1 MKTMNKMRYMAR
13 AALIFS
19 LALSITPLQAQDD
32 PNVGKQAPELEVAGW
47 ATSKKVSQAD
57 LNGRPYVL
65 EFWATW
71 CPPCRKSIP
80 HLNELSQRLEPFGLR
95 VLGLSDEPLK
105 KVEPF
110 AKKMGMIYYVGA
122 GHEMSGL
129 EYRGIPFA
137 AAVGTD
143 GEVVWSGHPMDP
155 AYEEIVWNLTRGY
168 TPKNLHSALDKAQA
182 GPLGPVYDELDQ
194 IGSDRAQAALDTIAS
209 NLQLR
214 FKFAAPLEG
223 LEKYKAMYD
232 ISALY
237 KGVPGVEA
245 AEDQMT
251 RLLADPDIKKQV
263 EQQKPMRELQNR
275 LEKVQS
281 KAMAL
286 QDEKSPEAAQK
297 FYRREL
303 VKALEEF
310 VDKNPDHP
318 QTPDMQRSLKQLKG
332 EK

>member
-1 MKTMNKMRYMAR
+1 MKNIICF
-13 AALIFS
+13 ALIFS
-19 LALSITPLQAQDD
+19 LASSISSLQAQDD
-32 PNVGKQAPELEVAGW
+32 PNVGKPAPELAVAGW
-47 ATSKKVSQAD
+47 ATSKTMTQAD

-95 VLGLSDEPLK
+95 VLGLSDESLK
-105 KVEPF
+105 KVKPF
-110 AKKMGMIYYVGA
+110 VKKMGMTYYVGA
-122 GHEMSGL
+122 GHKMSGL

-143 GEVVWSGHPMDP
+143 GEVAWSGHPMDP
-155 AYEEIVWNLTRGY
+155 AFEEIAWNVTRGY
-168 TPKNLHSALDKAQA
+168 APQELQPALDKAQA
-182 GPLGPVYDELDQ
+182 GPLGPAYDELDQ
-194 IGSDRAQAALDTIAS
+194 IGSDSAQAALDTIES
-209 NLQLR
+209 NLQMRL
-214 FKFAAPLEG
+214 KFAAPLDG
-223 LEKYKAMYD
+223 LEKYNAMYD
-232 ISALY
+232 ISVLY

-245 AEDQMT
+245 AVEQMT
-251 RLLADPDIKKQV
+251 QLLADPDIKKQV

-275 LEKVQS
+275 LEEVQS
-281 KAMAL
+281 KAMSL
-286 QDEKSPEAAQK
+286 QDEKSPEAAQE

-310 VDKNPDHP
+310 VENNPDHP
-318 QTPDMQRSLKQLKG
+318 QTPDMQRSLEQLKG